1 MRTIITH
8 QQLRSV
14 FCALILFCL
23 SALSSVAMA
32 TPTLY
37 AILNG
42 NIVSFKP
49 EAPGTLLTNVPYVGT
64 SDDARAIEIDPT
76 NGLLYAMYQTSAT
89 TYQLRR
95 INLSTGYVG
104 DLSLFGTLTTDAAAA
119 GIGVGLA
126 YDPLVHRLRVI
137 TAAGDNFLISLAT
150 ARPSTYYSPPA
161 YVTGDSGFGITPYIE
176 HIAYTNAIPSPSTT
190 TLYGIDTQRNVLV
203 RVGTPGA
210 PYNTQVYTVSTIA
223 LGINPTDYG
232 GFVIDPATNAAYAA
246 MTVGGAPRLYEIN
259 LVTGVAIS
267 LGQIGTSATA
277 RVEGL
282 TIAPGVNHCLD
293 IDGDGQIVAHR
304 DGLMLTR
311 IALGMTGASVLAN
324 AISTLNPPP
333 RNTWNAIRNH
343 LVDYC
348 GMTIAP

>member
-1 MRTIITH
+1 MTTTVTNR
-8 QQLRSV
+8 QFCSV
-14 FCALILFCL
+14 FLTLILFCL

-49 EAPGTLLTNVPYVGT
+49 ETPGTLLTNLADAGT
-64 SDDARAIEIDPT
+64 SDGARAIEIDPT
-76 NGLLYAMYQTSAT
+76 NGQLYAMYQTSAT
-89 TYQLRR
+89 SYQLRR
-95 INLSTGYVG
+95 INLSTGYVS
-104 DLSLFGTLTTDAAAA
+104 DLSLFGTFTTTAAAA
-119 GIGVGLA
+119 GIGVGMA
-126 YDPLVHRLRVI
+126 YDPLQNALRVI
-137 TAAGDNFLISLAT
+137 TAAGDNLLISLTT
-150 ARPSTYYSPPA
+150 ARPTTYYSPPA
-161 YVTGDSGFGITPYIE
+161 YVTGDAGFGITPYIE
-176 HIAYTNAIPSPSTT
+176 HIAYTNAIPSASAT
-190 TLYGIDTQRNVLV
+190 TLYGIDTERNVLV
-203 RVGTPGA
+203 RIGTPGS
-210 PYNTQVYTVSTIA
+210 PYSTQTYTISTIA

-232 GFVIDPATNAAYAA
+232 GFVIDPATNTAYAA

-282 TIAPGVNHCLD
+282 AIASGVNHCLD
-293 IDGDGQIVAHR
+293 IDGDGQILAHR

-324 AISTLNPPP
+324 AIPTINPPP
-333 RNTWNAIRNH
+333 RTTWDAIRAH
-343 LVDYC
+343 LVNNC
-348 GMTIAP
+348 GMTITP